1 MTRRFRPEIQ
11 LLRALA
17 VAAVVVYHLNPDWL
31 PGGFVGVDVF
41 FVISGY
47 LITAHLLREI
57 EVRGR
62 LPLLEFWTNRARRIL
77 PAATVAIL
85 ATALAAPVFLPATR
99 WTDTALQG
107 IASAFYVQNLV
118 LAGDSVDYLQHD
130 AADSPFQH
138 FWSLSVEEQ
147 FYVFWP
153 LLALLAFLIAR
164 PRTGAADGRSRGASG
179 RWARVAGRR
188 GVGRAR
194 LAPRGRRS
202 AAGRG
207 APTAPPVDPR
217 RFRLVALAV
226 FGVAVLTSLTVSV
239 VQVQAGD
246 PAAYFLT
253 HTRVWE
259 LGIGGLLA
267 CVLGDPQRFPRLRRG
282 LALAG
287 LSAILASAVLYTGA
301 TPFPGLAALLPTLG
315 CAAVIVAGRT
325 SGPGSLTRLVDS
337 APVQSLGAWSYSLYL
352 WHFPLI
358 VFYVARAGEHPGILE
373 GIGLAAIALTLA
385 IASYRL
391 VEEPVRRSWTLQR
404 HHWLTAEAAVAA
416 MALAAVVA
424 VVPQAVLTVQSRE
437 DSGGVDALV
446 SELPETAGAGSL
458 RGEDY
463 AEYAEGFAGII
474 APTPVD
480 AGDDKPEFPECAD
493 VPSGV
498 TATST
503 AECVIAN
510 PQGERSLVVVG
521 DSHAAQWTPAIR
533 DLVAGTEW
541 KVTVF
546 LHDSCPFNAEPRSY
560 ETSGEL
566 ECTTP
571 NATTLQRILDM
582 EPDKVFTTNYAS
594 TDMAPGSTEEFPGT
608 RGYVDVWSPLA
619 EAGIEVLVLED
630 TPIPT
635 EEEPRP
641 DCIAAH
647 PEGTAEC
654 GFPREESRE
663 GEELNGA
670 MRAAAAQV
678 PGVRLVNLTDR
689 FCTADFCPA
698 LVGSVLVYRDANH
711 ITTVYGRTV
720 ARDLDERLLRLG

>member
-107 IASAFYVQNLV
+107 ISSAFYVQNLV
-118 LAGDSVDYLQHD
+118 LAGDSVDYLQQD

-153 LLALLAFLIAR
+153 LLALLAFLISR
-164 PRTGAADGRSRGASG
+164 PRTGAADGRSRGATG
-179 RWARVAGRR
+179 RWARLAGRR

-194 LAPRGRRS
+194 VAPRGRR
-202 AAGRG
+202 AAVGPG
-207 APTAPPVDPR
+207 VPVPPPVDPH

-226 FGVAVLTSLTVSV
+226 FGVVVLASLTVSI

-253 HTRVWE
+253 YTRVWE

-267 CVLGDPQRFPRLRRG
+267 CVLGDPQRYPRLRNG
-282 LALAG
+282 IALAG
-287 LSAILASAVLYTGA
+287 LAAIVAAAVLYTGA

-325 SGPGSLTRLVDS
+325 QGPGSLTRIVDS

-352 WHFPLI
+352 WHFPVI
-358 VFYVARAGEHPGILE
+358 VFFVARAGEHPGILE
-373 GIGLAAIALTLA
+373 GIGLAAISLALA
-385 IASYRL
+385 VASYRL

-404 HHWLTAEAAVAA
+404 HRWLTAEAAVAA

-458 RGEDY
+458 RDEDY

-480 AGDDKPEFPECAD
+480 AGDDGPSFAECAD

-503 AECVIAN
+503 AE
-510 PQGERSLVVVG
+510 
-521 DSHAAQWTPAIR
+521 DTAA
-533 DLVAGTEW
+533 
-541 KVTVF
+541 
-546 LHDSCPFNAEPRSY
+546 
-560 ETSGEL
+560 
-566 ECTTP
+566 
-571 NATTLQRILDM
+571 
-582 EPDKVFTTNYAS
+582 
-594 TDMAPGSTEEFPGT
+594 
-608 RGYVDVWSPLA
+608 
-619 EAGIEVLVLED
+619 
-630 TPIPT
+630 
-635 EEEPRP
+635 
-641 DCIAAH
+641 
-647 PEGTAEC
+647 C
-654 GFPREESRE
+654 GFPREGSRD

-698 LVGSVLVYRDANH
+698 LVGSVLVYRDTNH
-711 ITTVYGRTV
+711 ITSVYGRTV
-720 ARDLDERLLRLG
+720 ARDLDERLLRLA